1 MVLDQETVLQIIMDT
16 RAVILIF
23 NMVLHTHNMWGM
35 IMILFSEHTVVVED
49 ILGIPICRPVML
61 LQ

>member
-1 MVLDQETVLQIIMDT
+1 MLDQETVLLLIMEIMV
-16 RAVILIF
+16 VILIF
-23 NMVLHTHNMWGM
+23 DMVLHTHNMWGM
-35 IMILFSEHTVVVED
+35 IMILFTEHTVVVED